1 MCKKGS
7 HKTHIK
13 TNCHLN
19 CQFIKLETLD
29 ELQLGFQFDIIDR
42 FYINKLM
49 ANNM

>member
-7 HKTHIK
+7 YKTHIK
-13 TNCHLN
+13 ANHHLN
-19 CQFIKLETLD
+19 CQFIKLENFGLNPTRLPIRHHR
-29 ELQLGFQFDIIDR
+29 L